1 MSEADNGVEMPA
13 PLRTDGSNAFAH
25 HSMAVRVPRIID
37 EVIDRNADYSAPV
50 VDRLTRLRDDIAGD
64 EALRLF
70 EAPAPD
76 HDLWRARL
84 APFEADTWLGT
95 EWFFAEMFAYRLIM
109 EAVRYWA
116 TLRDPFAPFKEDELA
131 SDALWALIGDVQQ
144 VGGSL
149 PERAV
154 QTLKYTLWGNRIDLS
169 LSNVAAKGTEA
180 GAEHLLAD
188 DSVAA
193 VDALLKEPDGT
204 VHVIMDNAGTEQAA
218 DFILADLLLQ
228 EGLAR
233 RVVLH
238 VKMHPVLVSDVIVAD
253 VHRMLEAMAGR
264 GGDVAALAQRL
275 QDEIDMG
282 RLSIVPDFFWNTDG
296 RLWELP
302 PALHVPFKNASLI
315 IAKGDI
321 NYRRM
326 TNDAIWPADAS
337 LADALSSRFP
347 APLLLLRT
355 LKSDTLVGVPAD
367 VQRRLDADESDW
379 RTSGT
384 YGVIQHNAG

>member
-1 MSEADNGVEMPA
+1 
-13 PLRTDGSNAFAH
+13 
-25 HSMAVRVPRIID
+25 MAVRVPRIID
-37 EVIDRNADYSAPV
+37 EVMERNADYSAAI
-50 VDRLTRLRDDIAGD
+50 VDRLTHLRDDIAGND
-64 EALRLF
+64 ALRLF

-76 HDLWRARL
+76 HDLWRARF
-84 APFEADTWLGT
+84 ARFSADTWLGT
-95 EWFFAEMFAYRLIM
+95 EWFFAEMLAYRLIM
-109 EAVRYWA
+109 EAVGYWA
-116 TLRDPFAPFKEDELA
+116 TLRDPFAPFKEEELA
-131 SDALWALIGDVQQ
+131 SDALWTLIGEVQQ

-149 PERAV
+149 SERAA
-154 QTLKYTLWGNRIDLS
+154 QALKYTLWGNRIDLS

-180 GAEHLLAD
+180 ADEHLLAD
-188 DSVAA
+188 DSLAA
-193 VDALLKEPDGT
+193 LDLLLKEPHGT

-233 RVVLH
+233 HVVLH
-238 VKMHPVLVSDVIVAD
+238 VKMHPVLVSDVVVPD
-253 VHRMLEAMAGR
+253 VHRMLEAMNGR

-275 QDEIDMG
+275 TDEIDGG
-282 RLSIVPDFFWNTDG
+282 RLGIVPDFFWNSDG

-302 PALHVPFKNASLI
+302 PAIHVPFKNASLI

-337 LADALSSRFP
+337 LADAVSGRFP
-347 APLLLLRT
+347 APILLLRT
-355 LKSDTLVGVPAD
+355 LKSDTLVGVSSD